1 MIRKPIVAGQFY
13 PASKED
19 LNKQIKDSFL
29 HGVGPGKIPG
39 DKRKGRIKAIIAP
52 HAGYMFS
59 GPAAAWAYKEIAESE
74 LADLYIVVSPNHTGF
89 GKSSICAE
97 DYETPLGVVKTD
109 KEMCKR
115 IAEETQLVED
125 SVSHMNEHSVEVQ
138 IPFLQ
143 FACRDRIDLLRIVPI
158 VLSGDIDC
166 AKLGKDLKKAI
177 EKSGKNVVIIVS
189 SDMTHFG
196 WNYGYMPFE
205 EDIKKNLYKMDRE
218 TIKFIEKSD
227 SQGFEKRL
235 DEIKGTVC
243 GRIPIVMLLNTVKA
257 DKIELLKYYTSA
269 DIIGDYT
276 NAVGYAAL
284 VFK

>member
-13 PASKED
+13 PAGKEE

-29 HGVGPGKIPG
+29 HERGPGKIPC

-52 HAGYMFS
+52 HAGYIFS

-74 LADLYIVVSPNHTGF
+74 LAEVYIVAGPNHTGL

-109 KEMCKR
+109 KEMSGLLA
-115 IAEETQLVED
+115 AETELVED

-143 FACRDRIDLLRIVPI
+143 FACRDRIKDLRIVPI

-177 EKSGKNVVIIVS
+177 KKSGKNVVIIVS

-196 WNYGYMPFE
+196 WNYCYMPFE
-205 EDIKKNLYKMDRE
+205 EDIEKNLYKMDKE

-227 SQGFEKRL
+227 PKGFEKRL

-243 GRIPIVMLLNTVKA
+243 GRFPIVMMLNAVNA
-257 DKIELLKYYTSA
+257 EKIELLKYYTSG
-269 DIIGDYT
+269 DIIGDYA

>member
-13 PASKED
+13 PAGKEE
-19 LNKQIKDSFL
+19 LNNQIKDSFL
-29 HGVGPGKIPG
+29 HEVGPGKIPG
-39 DKRKGRIKAIIAP
+39 DKRKGRIKAIIVP

-59 GPAAAWAYKEIAESE
+59 GPAAAWGYKEIAESE
-74 LADLYIVVSPNHTGF
+74 LADLYIVVGPNHTGS

-109 KEMCKR
+109 KDLMKL
-115 IAEETQLVED
+115 IVAETELVED
-125 SVSHMNEHSVEVQ
+125 SISHMNEHSVEVQ

-143 FACRDRIDLLRIVPI
+143 FACRDRINYLRIVPI

-166 AKLGKDLKKAI
+166 AKLGKDLKKVI
-177 EKSGKNVVIIVS
+177 KKSGKNVVIIIS
-189 SDMTHFG
+189 SAMTHFG
-196 WNYGYMPFE
+196 WNYGYMPFDKE
-205 EDIKKNLYKMDRE
+205 IKDNLYKMDKE

-227 SQGFEKRL
+227 SNGFEKRL

-243 GRIPIVMLLNTVKA
+243 GRLPIVMLLNA
-257 DKIELLKYYTSA
+257 INAEKIKLLKYYTSA

>member
-1 MIRKPIVAGQFY
+1 MIRKPTVAGQFY
-13 PASKED
+13 PAGRDD

-29 HGVGPGKIPG
+29 HERGPGRIPC
-39 DKRKGRIKAIIAP
+39 DKRKGRIKAILSP
-52 HAGYMFS
+52 HAGFMFS
-59 GPAAAWAYKEIAESE
+59 GPAAAWGYKEIAESE
-74 LADLYIVVSPNHTGF
+74 LADVYIVAGPNHTGS

-97 DYETPLGVVKTD
+97 DYETPLGVVRTD
-109 KEMCKR
+109 KEMCKL
-115 IAEETQLVED
+115 IVEETQLVED

-143 FACRDRIDLLRIVPI
+143 FACRDRINDLRIVPI

-205 EDIKKNLYKMDRE
+205 EDIEKNLYKMDRE
-218 TIKFIEKSD
+218 TIKLIEESD
-227 SQGFEKRL
+227 SEGFEKRL

-243 GRIPIVMLLNTVKA
+243 GRFPIVMLLNA
-257 DKIELLKYYTSA
+257 INAEEIRLLKYYTSG
-269 DIIGDYT
+269 DIIGDYA